1 MLNVVAIKEFMSI
14 KTVVAAISLV
24 SMSIILTGCMA
35 ARLPVDMKYV
45 EGAVVD
51 SLSSNVSL
59 AYKNRDRSISGS
71 GFLMY
76 RKPDQ
81 MRATILSPFG
91 SVLQEI
97 YKSGD
102 LITIIDTGNGIA
114 FSGTDSD
121 LPDKGDFS
129 GWRYINW
136 LIDIDSFSPSQSNA
150 VIERINRFGQTEKAA
165 FENGLLISKTT
176 VEGGQVRYDRYTAV
190 KGVPLPLEISYETV
204 AKEKFT
210 IILDDPEINISFKD
224 DVFIPNL
231 SKLRVY
237 PLSRL
242 K

>member
-1 MLNVVAIKEFMSI
+1 MLNGLVIKESMSI
-14 KTVVAAISLV
+14 RTVVAALLLV
-24 SMSIILTGCMA
+24 SMSIVLTGCLA
-35 ARLPVDMKYV
+35 ARLPADLKYI
-45 EGAVVD
+45 EGETVD

-59 AYKNRDRSISGS
+59 AYKNKDRNISGS
-71 GFLMY
+71 GYLMFK
-76 RKPDQ
+76 KPGQ

-136 LIDIDSFSPSQSNA
+136 LIDIDPYSPSQSNT
-150 VIERINRFGQTEKAA
+150 VIERINRIGQIEKAA

-176 VEGGQVRYDRYTAV
+176 LEGGQVRYGRYTALN
-190 KGVPLPLEISYETV
+190 GVPLPLEINYATA

-210 IILDDPEINISFKD
+210 IILDEPEINISFKD
-224 DVFIPNL
+224 DAFMPNL

-237 PLSRL
+237 PLSSL